1 MKNKLLLLVFVLC
14 TAVSFASVPKKI
26 YINPGHGSWG
36 PNDRPCA
43 TIPYP
48 MLPGTG
54 RPDTC
59 GFYESNTNLW
69 KTLELARRLQAD
81 GYTVRLSRYRNGP
94 YPYVAGAQNAED
106 YNRPLSEICEE
117 VESWGGD
124 MFISIHSNAASDGA
138 LVNYP
143 LFLYR
148 GPDSENCVPGSKAM
162 CQAVWPYLV
171 ECMKSGLEFQNYY
184 NNSTNIRGDWDFYHS
199 HSINSN
205 GYDGYLGV
213 LKHGTP
219 GFLSEGYFHTYQ
231 PARHRALNPDYCYQE
246 GLRYYRGIVS
256 YFGTPADR
264 KGYIMGVVKDR
275 SQTMDGYNY
284 YNYKE
289 GMHDAYLPV
298 NGATVRLRNADGEF
312 MGLYTVDKKYNGI
325 YAFYDLLPGT
335 YYLDLQADGYT
346 TQQGTTNKVI
356 VKANSTVYPVLY
368 MTKGTSTP
376 FETVDGTVT
385 VTVAGK
391 GIVKI
396 GDDEMHEGTG
406 KSKVTPGEQA
416 VFTFIPEEGS
426 YLGKVVMDGVDV
438 TKYVKS
444 NTLTVEKVSSNIKL
458 QVTFE
463 KTMYTMTLTVG
474 RGGCAVVQD
483 TILNMALHKYP
494 VAHGDDL
501 LIKPRPF
508 GGYDIKDLKIDKV
521 SVLGDIRD
529 SVYTLP
535 DVTRTHRVDVTFQV
549 AAEINNV
556 GTAPLRVLYED
567 GLISVSGAKAGNMI
581 SVTDMSGK
589 VIFRSRATDTDCAVR
604 VSSTGVY
611 IVRVGKMSFKLMVK

>member
-1 MKNKLLLLVFVLC
+1 MMSRLLLSAFVLC
-14 TAVSFASVPKKI
+14 TAISFATAPKKI

-48 MLPGTG
+48 MLSSTG

-69 KTLELARRLQAD
+69 KGIELARRLQAD
-81 GYTVRLSRYRNGP
+81 GYIIRMSRYRNGP
-94 YPYVAGAQNAED
+94 YPYVAGASNAED
-106 YNRPLSEICEE
+106 YNRSLSEICAE
-117 VESWGGD
+117 VESWSGD
-124 MFISIHSNAASDGA
+124 MFISIHSNATSDGA

-199 HSINSN
+199 HSVNSN

-256 YFGTPADR
+256 YFGTAADA
-264 KGYIMGVVKDR
+264 KGYIMGVVKDK

-284 YNYKE
+284 YKYKE
-289 GMHDAYLPV
+289 DTHDAYLPI
-298 NGATVRLRNADGEF
+298 NDATVRLRNANGEF
-312 MGLYTVDKKYNGI
+312 IGMYTVDKKFNGI
-325 YAFYDLLPGT
+325 YVFYDLQPGT
-335 YYLDLQADGYT
+335 YYLDLKADGYV
-346 TQQGTTNKVI
+346 TQQGTTNKI
-356 VKANSTVYPVLY
+356 TIKANSTTYPVLY
-368 MTKGTSTP
+368 MTKGISTP

-396 GDDEMHEGTG
+396 GNDEMHEGTG
-406 KSKVTPGEQA
+406 KSKVAPGEQA

-426 YLGKVVMDGVDV
+426 NLSKVVMDGKDV
-438 TKYVKS
+438 TKSVKY
-444 NTLTVEKVSSNIKL
+444 NTLTVDKVSSNIEL
-458 QVTFE
+458 HVTFE
-463 KTMYTMTLTVG
+463 KIRYNMTLTVG

-494 VAHGDDL
+494 VGYGEDL
-501 LIKPRPF
+501 RIKPRPF
-508 GGYDIKDLKIDKV
+508 DGYEIKDLKLDKM
-521 SVLGDIRD
+521 SVLTDVVD

-535 DVTRTHRVDVTFQV
+535 CVTKTHKIDITFQV
-549 AAEINNV
+549 AAGIKDV
-556 GTAPLRVLYED
+556 GNTTLSVVPDNGA
-567 GLISVSGAKAGNMI
+567 ISIRGAKAGNMI
-581 SVTDMSGK
+581 SLTDMSGK
-589 VIFRSRATDTDCAVR
+589 VIFRERATDTDCRIKVP
-604 VSSTGVY
+604 SKGVY
-611 IVRVGKMSFKLMVK
+611 VVRVGKWSFKLMI